1 MAKYSFAPYS
11 KPLQKL
17 KNGKFKFKGKSYYKW
32 FTAPHNLVIQ
42 EKSGEFQNIKL
53 TKFEATDAQ
62 IKTWLNRNYGFKF
75 QTYTEKGNV
84 KVDRKELKLLGDYG
98 KDLTT
103 LIKLKKDISQLGGTD
118 NSLISKFNPTTHAI
132 HGRIDTLGAATHR
145 CLPLNYKIKTINGYK
160 LWSEIKVGDMV
171 YSINSD
177 GIQVLS
183 RIEVINKYTNAST
196 QRISNE
202 SLYFDSTLNHRWV
215 TKTGFVETKD
225 IKEST
230 NILI

>member
-1 MAKYSFAPYS
+1 MSKYSFTPYT

-17 KNGKFKFKGKSYYKW
+17 KNGKFKFRGKAYYKW
-32 FTAPHNLVIQ
+32 FITPHNLVIQ

-118 NSLISKFNPTTHAI
+118 NSLISKFNPITHAI

-145 CLPLNYKIKTINGYK
+145 STHSSPNLAQIPASKDFRSLFTSPEG
-160 LWSEIKVGDMV
+160 WEFVGADLANIELRVLAHYLAPFDDGKYSQAVQSKDMHWLT
-171 YSINSD
+171 SI
-177 GIQVLS
+177 
-183 RIEVINKYTNAST
+183 
-196 QRISNE
+196 
-202 SLYFDSTLNHRWV
+202 
-215 TKTGFVETKD
+215 
-225 IKEST
+225 
-230 NILI
+230 